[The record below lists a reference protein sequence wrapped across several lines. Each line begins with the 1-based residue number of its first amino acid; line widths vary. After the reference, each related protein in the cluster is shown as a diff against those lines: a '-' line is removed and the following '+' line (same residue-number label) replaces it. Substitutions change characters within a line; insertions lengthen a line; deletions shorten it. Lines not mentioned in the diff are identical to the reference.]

1 MEKEYVKEAKD
12 EMEKSIDAFEKELG
26 RVRTGRA
33 SVNLLD
39 SVRVDYYGTPTPLNQ
54 LATLSVPEPRLI
66 TIKPWDVSII
76 KEIEKAILKSELGL
90 TPNNDGKMIRV
101 SIPALTQERRNEL
114 VKLVKK
120 MAENCRVAV
129 RNHRRKINDNLKQ
142 SKNDKEISEDE
153 FFKAQEDVQQVT
165 DSYIVK
171 VDEIAEKKEK
181 EILEF

>member
-1 MEKEYVKEAKD
+1 MEKQYIKEAKD
-12 EMEKSIDAFEKELG
+12 EMEKSIDAFEKELS

-39 SVRVDYYGTPTPLNQ
+39 SVRVDYYGTPTPLSQ

-76 KEIEKAILKSELGL
+76 KEIEKAVLKSELGL
-90 TPNNDGKMIRV
+90 TPNNDGKLIRV

-129 RNHRRKINDNLKQ
+129 RNHRRKINEQLKQ

-153 FFKAQEDVQQVT
+153 FFKSQEEVQQVT
-165 DSYIVK
+165 DKYIEK
-171 VDEIAEKKEK
+171 VDAIAEKKEK